1 MKVLITGTNGF
12 IGGQLKKHFDNP
24 YELNEDTLVTEQWLN
39 ENKPEA
45 VFHVGAC
52 SNTMETDVNYIMNVN
67 YESTR
72 LIADWCYNNRIP
84 LIYSSSAACY
94 GTNNLHPSNLYGWS
108 KYVGEHYVVGRGG
121 IALRYFNVYGPG
133 EEHKGPMASMAYQMV
148 KAEKAKLFPGGPK
161 RDFIYVDDVV
171 LANLHAL
178 AHYEHLS
185 GKRYDVGSGKAE
197 TFEYMAGCLEVTYT
211 YLDRSAIPKG
221 YQFYTCSD
229 TKNWMPG
236 WAPQYSLKTALKLC
250 KTYWQKLLTNQ
261 ESGQCL

>member
-133 EEHKGPMASMAYQMV
+133 ELVHSHMAAVIGLWRGMIEKGEPIIIHGDGEQR
-148 KAEKAKLFPGGPK
+148 
-161 RDFIYVDDVV
+161 RDFTHIDDIVNG
-171 LANLHAL
+171 LYLISQSDITKEDAWELGT
-178 AHYEHLS
+178 
-185 GKRYDVGSGKAE
+185 GK
-197 TFEYMAGCLEVTYT
+197 
-211 YLDRSAIPKG
+211 
-221 YQFYTCSD
+221 
-229 TKNWMPG
+229 N
-236 WAPQYSLKTALKLC
+236 YSL
-250 KTYWQKLLTNQ
+250 NQ
-261 ESGQCL
+261 VAEMFGDVEKKYVPDVKGNYRETLRKIGRAHV